1 MKIAKRAGVA
11 ALALCCAAAASAAD
25 PAAPLPLTLSGSG
38 PYYTL
43 RVTMAARQLASQP
56 GLDDLRVRNAAGDA
70 MAFAWAELPASAP
83 TPQRVPA
90 RLYKVP
96 ALPASA
102 ASASEDA
109 ARPSWIVETHGDGQD
124 LLQLELDLER
134 GTQGAYTLLIEAGD
148 DLQHWHVVRSE
159 AQLVQ
164 LQALPQ
170 VGATG
175 VLASQAGREQLK
187 SDPLDLD
194 DVPARYLRLT
204 MAPRSAVPPLVSAT
218 ITRTPHR
225 PTPPPIEWSEPIAAS
240 SCDATS
246 CEYPVPRNVPVDAVQ
261 VEPAEVDTIGQVAVS
276 GRIDPAQVP
285 PPVRRSLL
293 HGSLHALRVKAG
305 GAAQRTGPMW
315 DSAGVV
321 NVYWLTQAAG
331 APDLHSAPLR
341 LYGAPWT
348 ALRLETFG
356 PISQLGR
363 GAPTIRIG
371 VRPRQ
376 LVFVARGAGPF
387 VLARAEAKETTA
399 PLSLGQLMPRRSTT
413 DATLPEAT
421 ALVATGASAE
431 ASAPASTPAP
441 VASAAAAAAQ
451 TSSKAPWL
459 WAALLAGLALMGAMA
474 WSLLRKPVT
483 PPSEGA

>member
-1 MKIAKRAGVA
+1 MKVATLAGLA
-11 ALALCCAAAASAAD
+11 ACALCCAITASAAD
-25 PAAPLPLTLSGSG
+25 SAAPLPLTLSGTG

-43 RVTMAARQLASQP
+43 RVTMAARQVSGLP
-56 GLDDLRVRNAAGDA
+56 GLADLRVRNAAGDA

-83 TPQRVPA
+83 QPQRVPA

-96 ALPASA
+96 APPVSA
-102 ASASEDA
+102 ASAAEDP
-109 ARPSWIVETHGDGQD
+109 ARQSWIVETHADGQD

-148 DLQHWHVVRSE
+148 DLQHWHMVRTN

-170 VGATG
+170 VGAAG
-175 VLASQAGREQLK
+175 VLATQAGREQLK

-204 MAPRSAVPPLVSAT
+204 TAPRSAVPPLVSAT

-225 PTPPPIEWSEPIAAS
+225 PAPPPLEWSEPIAAS
-240 SCDATS
+240 SCDANS
-246 CEYPVPRNVPVDAVQ
+246 CEYPLPRNVPVDAVQ
-261 VEPAEVDTIGQVAVS
+261 IAPADVDTIGQVIVS
-276 GRIDPAQVP
+276 GRVDPAQA

-305 GAAQRTGPMW
+305 GAAQRAGPAW
-315 DSAGVV
+315 DGAGVV
-321 NVYWLTQAAG
+321 NVYWLTQASG

-341 LYGAPWT
+341 LYGTSWT

-363 GAPTIRIG
+363 SAPTIRIG

-387 VLARAEAKETTA
+387 VLARAEPKEMTT
-399 PLSLGQLMPRRSTT
+399 PLSLGQLMPTRGTT
-413 DATLPEAT
+413 DATLPEST
-421 ALVATGASAE
+421 AAVAT
-431 ASAPASTPAP
+431 PASGPAS
-441 VASAAAAAAQ
+441 VSAAASIASSARAAAA
-451 TSSKAPWL
+451 SSSNSPWL

-474 WSLLRKPVT
+474 WSLLRKPARAT
-483 PPSEGA
+483 NEGA

>member
-1 MKIAKRAGVA
+1 MKIAALAGLA
-11 ALALCCAAAASAAD
+11 ALALSCANSASAAD
-25 PAAPLPLTLSGSG
+25 AAAPLPLTLSGDG

-43 RVTMAARQLASQP
+43 RVTMAARQVSSLP
-56 GLDDLRVRNAAGDA
+56 ELGDLRVRNAAGDA

-83 TPQRVPA
+83 APQRVPA

-96 ALPASA
+96 AAAASA
-102 ASASEDA
+102 ASAAEDPA
-109 ARPSWIVETHGDGQD
+109 HPSWIVETHGDGQD

-148 DLQHWHVVRSE
+148 DLQHWHVVRTD

-175 VLASQAGREQLK
+175 ALASQAGREQLK

-194 DVPARYLRLT
+194 DQPARYLRLT
-204 MAPRSAVPPLVSAT
+204 TASRSAVPPLVSAT

-225 PTPPPIEWSEPIAAS
+225 PTPPPFEWSEPIAAS
-240 SCDATS
+240 SCDVTS
-246 CEYPVPRNVPVDAVQ
+246 CEYALPRNVPVDAVQ
-261 VEPAEVDTIGQVAVS
+261 IAPADVDTIGQVIVS
-276 GRIDPAQVP
+276 GRIDPSQVP

-305 GAAQRTGPMW
+305 GAAQRAGPAW
-315 DSAGVV
+315 DSAGLV
-321 NVYWLTQAAG
+321 NVYWLTQASG

-341 LYGAPWT
+341 LHGASWT
-348 ALRLETFG
+348 MLRLETFG

-387 VLARAEAKETTA
+387 VLARAEPKEMTA
-399 PLSLGQLMPRRSTT
+399 PLSLGQLMPSRNTT

-421 ALVATGASAE
+421 AVVATAASA
-431 ASAPASTPAP
+431 ASAPASTSAP
-441 VASAAAAAAQ
+441 VASAAHAAAPA
-451 TSSKAPWL
+451 SSNTPWL

-474 WSLLRKPVT
+474 WSLLRKPA
-483 PPSEGA
+483 GASRDGT

>member
-1 MKIAKRAGVA
+1 MKIALA
-11 ALALCCAAAASAAD
+11 ALALCCALPAPAAE
-25 PAAPLPLTLSGSG
+25 PAAPLPLTLSGTG

-43 RVTMAARQLASQP
+43 RVTMAARQVASQA
-56 GLDDLRVRNAAGDA
+56 GLGDLRVRNAAGDA

-83 TPQRVPA
+83 APQRVPA

-102 ASASEDA
+102 ASATAVDPMH
-109 ARPSWIVETHGDGQD
+109 PSWIVETHGDGQD
-124 LLQLELDLER
+124 LLQLELDLEP

-148 DLQHWHVVRSE
+148 DLQHWHLVRTD

-204 MAPRSAVPPLVSAT
+204 TAPRSAIAPLVSAT

-225 PTPPPIEWSEPIAAS
+225 ATPPPIEWSEPIEAG

-246 CEYPVPRNVPVDAVQ
+246 CDYPVPRNLPVDAVQ
-261 VEPAEVDTIGQVAVS
+261 IEPSEVDTIGQVIVS
-276 GRIDPAQVP
+276 GRLDPARAP
-285 PPVRRSLL
+285 EPARRSLL

-305 GAAQRTGPMW
+305 GGAQRTGPAW
-315 DSAGVV
+315 DNAGVV
-321 NVYWLTQAAG
+321 NVYWLTQSSG

-348 ALRLETFG
+348 TLRLETFG

-363 GAPTIRIG
+363 ATPTIRIG

-387 VLARAEAKETTA
+387 VLARADSKDATA
-399 PLSLGQLMPRRSTT
+399 PLSLGQLMPGRGTA
-413 DATLPEAT
+413 DAALPEAT
-421 ALVATGASAE
+421 ALVATGASE
-431 ASAPASTPAP
+431 TPSAPASSSAP
-441 VASAAAAAAQ
+441 VASAASAATTANSG
-451 TSSKAPWL
+451 TPWL
-459 WAALLAGLALMGAMA
+459 WTVLLAGLALMGAMA
-474 WSLLRKPVT
+474 WSLLRKP
-483 PPSEGA
+483 SAAASKGG